1 MSLPTPV
8 LYAGC
13 TRQKVPGEAN
23 ASALPKG
30 CFNQGRRGVA
40 PVSRLRC
47 GGNRQRRLL
56 NMGKLQP
63 EKLPPSRGVFLLSQ
77 RYLVAVY
84 LILQVHSCPLV
95 LCNASNPKIP

>member
-1 MSLPTPV
+1 
-8 LYAGC
+8 
-13 TRQKVPGEAN
+13 
-23 ASALPKG
+23 
-30 CFNQGRRGVA
+30 
-40 PVSRLRC
+40 
-47 GGNRQRRLL
+47 
-56 NMGKLQP
+56 MGKLQP